1 METFA
6 LIAIVGTV
14 ILVAWLGY
22 SWFRQPHPE
31 ETAGH
36 GAADEADEA
45 DEGRVADY
53 PPGSRPG
60 GPGSEGMNVPE
71 PGEISPGPP
80 ERPRDV

>member
-1 METFA
+1 MDTFA

-14 ILVAWLGY
+14 VLVAWLGY

-31 ETAGH
+31 ETASH
-36 GAADEADEA
+36 ASDDTA
-45 DEGRVADY
+45 DEGRVTDY

-71 PGEISPGPP
+71 PGEIAPGPP